1 MNTRKTTEGPK
12 DGDFASYLEQQREA
26 AQPAATPDRDP
37 PGEEAQPRE
46 QNLQDV
52 LAYGEE
58 PTEEFLEKFR
68 ALNEAPALSDEDMER
83 QALESGGDDGD
94 PRTPE

>member
-1 MNTRKTTEGPK
+1 MQPRKTPGTPQ
-12 DGDFASYLEQQREA
+12 DGDFASHLERQGA
-26 AQPAATPDRDP
+26 SAPADTMPDRDP

-52 LAYGEE
+52 LVGGEG
-58 PTEEFLEKFR
+58 PTEDFLEKFR
-68 ALNEAPALSDEDMER
+68 ALQEAPEPDDEALER
-83 QALESGGDDGD
+83 QALEAGGGDGD